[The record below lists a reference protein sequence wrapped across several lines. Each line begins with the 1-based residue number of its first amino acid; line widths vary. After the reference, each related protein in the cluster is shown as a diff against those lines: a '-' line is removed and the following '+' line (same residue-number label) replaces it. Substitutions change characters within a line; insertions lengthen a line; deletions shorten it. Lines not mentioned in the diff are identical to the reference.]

1 MIEECP
7 TVSICIPTFNRAAMV
22 GRAIESALGQT
33 YRNIEVLVVDNA
45 SDDNIEDVVASY
57 TDPRLKFIKNP
68 VNLGLFG
75 NFNRCVELSR
85 GEFVHI
91 LHSDDYID
99 PEFTE
104 ACVRFFEEHPSV
116 SLTFTSAEMHTP
128 SRTHTVRYAETDV
141 IMPAPEGFR
150 RILSERCFITCP
162 SVMIRRSVYDAI
174 GKYSLE
180 YPYSSDYYQWLKVS
194 RQYDIAYVHDAT
206 VHYRQGEHS
215 ESYRLLFASPLGYLD
230 TLKIY
235 VQLARDLSGELSDYT
250 DGYNAAVTRFARD
263 CLFAGATRTESME
276 GFSPSVLL
284 GVALSSWGLA
294 VPKSFGSSLKKAG
307 GFLGILGAGV
317 VIHLPFL
324 RRMAARALA
333 SRTEMY

>member
-1 MIEECP
+1 MNQDHP
-7 TVSICIPTFNRAAMV
+7 RVSICIPTYNRADMV
-22 GRAIESALGQT
+22 GLAIESALNQT
-33 YRNIEVLVVDNA
+33 YRDLEVVVVDNA
-45 SDDNIEDVVASY
+45 STDDIEDVVASY
-57 TDPRLKFIKNP
+57 TDPRLKFVKNP

-75 NFNRCVELSR
+75 NFNRCIELSR

-104 ACVRFFEEHPSV
+104 TCVRFFEENPSV

-128 SRTHTVRYAETDV
+128 SRMHSVQYAETDV

-150 RILSERCFITCP
+150 MILRERCFITCP
-162 SVMIRRSVYDAI
+162 SVMMRRSVYESI

-180 YPYSSDYYQWLKVS
+180 YPYSADYYQWLKVS

-215 ESYRLLFASPLGYLD
+215 ESYRLLFATPLGYLD

-235 VQLARDLSGELSDYT
+235 VQLARDLGGEFSEYT
-250 DGYNAAVTRFARD
+250 DEYNAAVTRFVRD
-263 CLFAGATRTESME
+263 CLFAGATRAESMI
-276 GFSPSVLL
+276 GFSPSVVV
-284 GVALSSWGLA
+284 GIALSSWGLV
-294 VPKSFGSSLKKAG
+294 VPTSLGFSLKKAG
-307 GFLGILGAGV
+307 GYLGILGAGAAIQV
-317 VIHLPFL
+317 PLL
-324 RRMAARALA
+324 RRIAAKALA
-333 SRTEMY
+333 SRTEVY